1 MCRSVRSQGRDASF
15 QMEPMKGLIVEQV
28 IYGADGKPLYAVE
41 VVPVEGPLRGA
52 AEVLEKT
59 AQDLKAVGVAIS
71 ESCSDIFTAVR
82 EGARDAVPDELEVS
96 FGVTL
101 TGEAGIAIIKATGG
115 ATFTVTARWKEIGK
129 SSD

>member
-1 MCRSVRSQGRDASF
+1 
-15 QMEPMKGLIVEQV
+15 MERI
-28 IYGADGKPLYAVE
+28 IHDSDGKPLYAVE
-41 VVPVEGPLRGA
+41 VVPAEGPLRGA
-52 AEVLEKT
+52 AEVLVNST
-59 AQDLKAVGVAIS
+59 RDIKAVGIAIA

-82 EGARDAVPDELEVS
+82 EGASEAVPDELEVS

-129 SSD
+129 NLT